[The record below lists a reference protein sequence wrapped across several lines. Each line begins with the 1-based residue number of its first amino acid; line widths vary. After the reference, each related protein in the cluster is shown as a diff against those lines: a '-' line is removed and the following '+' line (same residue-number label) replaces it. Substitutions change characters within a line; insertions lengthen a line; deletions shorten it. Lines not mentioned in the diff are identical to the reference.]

1 MLPLLSCCP
10 ELGGPRVTLEPQRP
24 RAGVSAPRVCHRCNV
39 RPPRIGQRW
48 CRECFKDYRAARRTD
63 PRPVRPQRRAETAD
77 RTLGLP
83 PEETAPAD
91 EKAPGGAEIG
101 VVRKASASGRKRP
114 SAKGGPKVPPDWRAR
129 FLRHYARHGTR
140 WRSARAA
147 GISHD
152 TLERAER
159 ADPQFAARVEEARRV
174 FVESLES
181 SPAGGF
187 LQQFRRGNVV
197 AGIVLAKRHDPANY
211 IERALTVN
219 ANLTASLDP
228 QAGAALLAT
237 MLGQLP
243 LAPPLPD
250 ARILPVR
257 PDPVE

>member
-1 MLPLLSCCP
+1 MTPVASD
-10 ELGGPRVTLEPQRP
+10 PRPC
-24 RAGVSAPRVCHRCNV
+24 SRCWV

-48 CRECFKDYRAARRTD
+48 CPECHRAYKAARRAY
-63 PRPVRPQRRAETAD
+63 PRPVRPRRRAETAD
-77 RTLGLP
+77 RTSGLP
-83 PEETAPAD
+83 PEETAATD

-101 VVRKASASGRKRP
+101 VVRGASASGRKSP
-114 SAKGGPKVPPDWRAR
+114 AAGPRVPPDWRAR

-159 ADPQFAARVEEARRV
+159 ADPAFAARVEEARRV

-243 LAPPLPD
+243 QPTPPPALEPSPPD
-250 ARILPVR
+250 PGILTVR
-257 PDPVE
+257 PTDSPE